1 MRQKSSMS
9 PDRSPSR
16 VVVMMVKKGIQDPA
30 RRWPI
35 SCLLAS
41 AQGGESIL
49 LELALLEEECIA
61 ESILR
66 RGTRLV
72 QQSVLQKSTRFWQ
85 VLYDKGAPL
94 RVTPFRE
101 GQYRIFNVIFKTKG
115 SNQKGPGREL
125 NPGPPPN
132 VLKP

>member
-85 VLYDKGAPL
+85 VLYYKSDTFESNTIP
-94 RVTPFRE
+94 R
-101 GQYRIFNVIFKTKG
+101 G
-115 SNQKGPGREL
+115 SISNI
-125 NPGPPPN
+125 
-132 VLKP
+132 